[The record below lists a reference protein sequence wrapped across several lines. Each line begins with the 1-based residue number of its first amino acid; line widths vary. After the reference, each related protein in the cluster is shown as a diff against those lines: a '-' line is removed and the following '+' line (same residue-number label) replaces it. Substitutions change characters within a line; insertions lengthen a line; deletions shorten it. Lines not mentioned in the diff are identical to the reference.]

1 MAVALTGIFASF
13 TSPWFPFLLCSVH
26 GNRRRMKEN
35 PPPPLSPPPL
45 HLYGVSSF
53 LGENQ
58 YAWPVGPRARA
69 HWARPISGRRA
80 EREISRSAFP
90 FSFLSTE
97 KESENKNKRQATKQ
111 QKSVPRCTTPGFF
124 DRYNRMPTLFSQLM
138 SNRNI
143 LNPSVVQCRLASL
156 QVPKGEQNKS
166 ERLVASRTKRSI
178 FGVRGTVNGCEI
190 SWSLWCVRNSG
201 ATAFAFRCHG
211 WPQFCLSSYAPFRF

>member
-69 HWARPISGRRA
+69 LSPTYFWATGRKRDIPICFSVFVSVYR
-80 EREISRSAFP
+80 ERIRKQKQKTSYKTTKIGAKVYDARIFWQIQPYADVV
-90 FSFLSTE
+90 FSVNE
-97 KESENKNKRQATKQ
+97 Q
-111 QKSVPRCTTPGFF
+111 QEHSQSVGCA
-124 DRYNRMPTLFSQLM
+124 M
-138 SNRNI
+138 SI
-143 LNPSVVQCRLASL
+143 GVVA
-156 QVPKGEQNKS
+156 GS
-166 ERLVASRTKRSI
+166 ERWTK
-178 FGVRGTVNGCEI
+178 
-190 SWSLWCVRNSG
+190 
-201 ATAFAFRCHG
+201 
-211 WPQFCLSSYAPFRF
+211 